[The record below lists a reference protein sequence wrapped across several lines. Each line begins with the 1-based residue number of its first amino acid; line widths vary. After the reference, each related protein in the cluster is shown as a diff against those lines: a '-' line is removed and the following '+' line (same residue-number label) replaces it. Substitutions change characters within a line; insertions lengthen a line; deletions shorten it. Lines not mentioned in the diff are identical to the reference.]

1 MSMNTVPERLAAL
14 RAAMKA
20 NGVDVYLIPV
30 GDPHSSE
37 YLPDHYTSL
46 TYFSGFHGENSNFVV
61 TMTESAVWADG
72 RYFVQAEKEIAGTE
86 IQLMRMG
93 EPGVPTAEEYC
104 GKVLPEGGTLGLC
117 GLTANCALVNNLKKE
132 LESKHGSIKTLFLE
146 DELWVEG
153 RPARPATPAW
163 ILPKEYAGFS
173 PAEKLEQLR
182 GKLKEQGCTAQL
194 VGKLDNL
201 AWLLNLRAMDIE
213 CTPYAMA
220 YCYVTPSR
228 AVLFINQARVT
239 PEAKAELEANG
250 VTLADYDSI
259 LDVMAAETEPQTVL
273 AESATVNYAVYQ
285 VLENNPALTV
295 KDAADP
301 LLAMKGVKNEV
312 ELAHLRE
319 SHLRD
324 AVAMVR
330 FQIELENRLAAG
342 EELTELTVDEI
353 LHKYRSADDKF
364 LVESFGT
371 IAAYGGNA
379 AMMHYHATPED
390 HAVLQRKGF
399 LLVDSGATYMDGTT
413 DITRTYPLGELTED
427 ERLFYTWTLQCHI
440 DIARA
445 VWLDYCDGHMLDTIA
460 REPLWRHLINY
471 RCGTGHSVSFVG
483 NVHEGPHALNGRNT
497 TLMRPGM
504 IVTDEPGVYE
514 AGEVGIRI
522 ENEIECYHKA
532 DNQYGTFLAF
542 RPLTFVPIATSPI
555 VPGVLDKEQV
565 AWLNDYHRKVFEQLA
580 PRLTEDERA
589 WLAEKCAAIGC

>member
-14 RAAMKA
+14 RAAMQA

-132 LESKHGSIKTLFLE
+132 LEPKHGSIKTLFLE

-228 AVLFINQARVT
+228 AVLFIDQARVT

-259 LDVMAAETEPQTVL
+259 LDGMAAETEPQTVL

-330 FQIELENRLAAG
+330 FQIELENRLASG
-342 EELTELTVDEI
+342 EQLTELTVDEI

-399 LLVDSGATYMDGTT
+399 LLVDSGATYLDGTT
-413 DITRTYPLGELTED
+413 DITRPYPLGELTED

-440 DIARA
+440 DIAKA
-445 VWLDYCDGHMLDTIA
+445 VWLDYCDCHMLDTIA

>member
-132 LESKHGSIKTLFLE
+132 LEPKHGSIKTLFLE

-201 AWLLNLRAMDIE
+201 AWLSNLRAMDIE

-330 FQIELENRLAAG
+330 FQIELENRLASG
-342 EELTELTVDEI
+342 EQLTELTVDEI

-440 DIARA
+440 DIAKA
-445 VWLDYCDGHMLDTIA
+445 VWLDYCDCHMLDTIA

-555 VPGVLDKEQV
+555 VPGVLDKEQI

>member
-20 NGVDVYLIPV
+20 NGVDIYLIPV

-46 TYFSGFHGENSNFVV
+46 TYCSGFHGENSNFVV

-117 GLTANCALVNNLKKE
+117 GLTANCALVNNLKKA
-132 LESKHGSIKTLFLE
+132 LEPKHGNIKTLFLE

-228 AVLFINQARVT
+228 AVLFIDQARVT

-259 LDVMAAETEPQTVL
+259 LDAMAAETEPQTVL

-319 SHLRD
+319 CHLRD

-353 LHKYRSADDKF
+353 LHKYRSANDKF

-440 DIARA
+440 DIAKA
-445 VWLDYCDGHMLDTIA
+445 VWLDYCDCHMLDTIA

>member
-132 LESKHGSIKTLFLE
+132 LEPKHGSIKTLFLE

-220 YCYVTPSR
+220 YCYVTPNR
-228 AVLFINQARVT
+228 AVLFIDQARVT
-239 PEAKAELEANG
+239 PEAKAELETNG

-259 LDVMAAETEPQTVL
+259 LDGMAAEIEPQTVL

-330 FQIELENRLAAG
+330 FQIELENRLASG
-342 EELTELTVDEI
+342 EQLTELTVDEI

-399 LLVDSGATYMDGTT
+399 LLVDSGATYLDGTT

-440 DIARA
+440 DIAKA
-445 VWLDYCDGHMLDTIA
+445 VWLDYCDCHMLDTIA

>member
-132 LESKHGSIKTLFLE
+132 LEPKHGSIKTLFLE

-220 YCYVTPSR
+220 YCYVTPNR

-330 FQIELENRLAAG
+330 FQIELENRLASG
-342 EELTELTVDEI
+342 EQLTELTVDEI

-399 LLVDSGATYMDGTT
+399 LLVDSGATYLDGTT

-440 DIARA
+440 DIAKA
-445 VWLDYCDGHMLDTIA
+445 VWLDYCDCHMLDTIA

>member
-14 RAAMKA
+14 RAAMQA

-228 AVLFINQARVT
+228 AVLFINQAQVT

-330 FQIELENRLAAG
+330 FQIELENRLASG
-342 EELTELTVDEI
+342 EQLTELTVDEI

-440 DIARA
+440 DIAKA
-445 VWLDYCDGHMLDTIA
+445 VWLDYCDCHMLDTIA

>member
-132 LESKHGSIKTLFLE
+132 LEPKHGSIKTLFLE

-228 AVLFINQARVT
+228 AVLFIDQARVT

-285 VLENNPALTV
+285 VLETNPALTV

-330 FQIELENRLAAG
+330 FQIELENRLASG
-342 EELTELTVDEI
+342 EQLTELTVDEI

-440 DIARA
+440 DIAKA
-445 VWLDYCDGHMLDTIA
+445 VWLDYCDCHMLDTIA

-555 VPGVLDKEQV
+555 VPGVLDKEQI

>member
-132 LESKHGSIKTLFLE
+132 LDPKHGSIKTLFLE

-182 GKLKEQGCTAQL
+182 GKLKEQDCTAQL

-228 AVLFINQARVT
+228 AVLFIDQARVT

-259 LDVMAAETEPQTVL
+259 LDAMAAETEPQTVL

-319 SHLRD
+319 THLRD

-330 FQIELENRLAAG
+330 FQIELENRLASG

-399 LLVDSGATYMDGTT
+399 LLVDSGATYLDGTT

-440 DIARA
+440 DIAKA
-445 VWLDYCDGHMLDTIA
+445 VWLDYCDCHMLDTIA

-555 VPGVLDKEQV
+555 VPGVLDKEQI

>member
-117 GLTANCALVNNLKKE
+117 GLTANCALVNSLKKE
-132 LESKHGSIKTLFLE
+132 LEPKHGSIKTLFLE

-228 AVLFINQARVT
+228 AVLFIDQARVT

-259 LDVMAAETEPQTVL
+259 LDGMAAETEPQTVL

-330 FQIELENRLAAG
+330 FQIELESRLAAG
-342 EELTELTVDEI
+342 ETLTELTVDEI

-399 LLVDSGATYMDGTT
+399 LLVDSGATYLDGTT

-440 DIARA
+440 DIAKA
-445 VWLDYCDGHMLDTIA
+445 VWLDYCDCHMLDTIA

>member
-14 RAAMKA
+14 RAAMQA

-132 LESKHGSIKTLFLE
+132 LEPKHGSIKTLFLE

-220 YCYVTPSR
+220 YCYVTPNR
-228 AVLFINQARVT
+228 AVLFIDQARVT

-259 LDVMAAETEPQTVL
+259 LDGMAAETEPQTVL

-330 FQIELENRLAAG
+330 FQIELESRLASG
-342 EELTELTVDEI
+342 EQLTELTVDEI

-399 LLVDSGATYMDGTT
+399 LLVDSGATYLDGTT

-440 DIARA
+440 DIAKA
-445 VWLDYCDGHMLDTIA
+445 VWLDYCDCHMLDTIA

>member
-14 RAAMKA
+14 RAAMQA

-37 YLPDHYTSL
+37 YLPDHYASL

-132 LESKHGSIKTLFLE
+132 LEPKHGSIKTLFLE

-220 YCYVTPSR
+220 YCYVTPDR
-228 AVLFINQARVT
+228 AVLFIDQARVT

-259 LDVMAAETEPQTVL
+259 LDGMAAETEPQTVL

-330 FQIELENRLAAG
+330 FQIELENRLASG
-342 EELTELTVDEI
+342 EQLTELTVDEI

-399 LLVDSGATYMDGTT
+399 LLVDSGATYLDGTT

-440 DIARA
+440 DIAKA
-445 VWLDYCDGHMLDTIA
+445 VWLDYCDCHMLDTIA

-555 VPGVLDKEQV
+555 VPGVLDKEQI

>member
-132 LESKHGSIKTLFLE
+132 LEPKHGSIKTLFLE

-182 GKLKEQGCTAQL
+182 AKLKEQGCTAQL

-220 YCYVTPSR
+220 YCYVTPDR
-228 AVLFINQARVT
+228 AVLFIDQARVT

-259 LDVMAAETEPQTVL
+259 LDGMAAETEPQTVL

-330 FQIELENRLAAG
+330 FQIELENRLASG
-342 EELTELTVDEI
+342 EQLTELTVDEI

-399 LLVDSGATYMDGTT
+399 LLVDSGATYLDGTT

-440 DIARA
+440 DIAKA
-445 VWLDYCDGHMLDTIA
+445 VWLDYCDCHMLDTIA

-471 RCGTGHSVSFVG
+471 RCGTGHSVNFVG

-555 VPGVLDKEQV
+555 VPGVLDKEQI

>member
-117 GLTANCALVNNLKKE
+117 GLTANCALVNSLKKE
-132 LESKHGSIKTLFLE
+132 LEPKHGSIKTLFLE

-220 YCYVTPSR
+220 YCYITLNR
-228 AVLFINQARVT
+228 AVLFIDQARVT

-259 LDVMAAETEPQTVL
+259 LDGMAAETEPQTVL

-330 FQIELENRLAAG
+330 FQIELENRLASG
-342 EELTELTVDEI
+342 EQLTELTVDEI

-399 LLVDSGATYMDGTT
+399 LLVDSGATYLDGTT

-440 DIARA
+440 DIAKA
-445 VWLDYCDGHMLDTIA
+445 VWLDYCDCHMLDTIA

-555 VPGVLDKEQV
+555 VPGVLDKEQI

>member
-132 LESKHGSIKTLFLE
+132 LEPKHGSIKTLFLE

-220 YCYVTPSR
+220 YCYVTPDR
-228 AVLFINQARVT
+228 AVLFIDQARVT

-259 LDVMAAETEPQTVL
+259 LDGMAAETEPQTVL

-285 VLENNPALTV
+285 VLESNPALTV

-330 FQIELENRLAAG
+330 FQIELENRLASG
-342 EELTELTVDEI
+342 EQLTELTVDEI

-440 DIARA
+440 DIAKA
-445 VWLDYCDGHMLDTIA
+445 VWLDYCDCHMLDTIA

-555 VPGVLDKEQV
+555 VPGVLDKEQI

>member
-132 LESKHGSIKTLFLE
+132 LEPKHGSIKTLFLE

-220 YCYVTPSR
+220 YCYVTPNR
-228 AVLFINQARVT
+228 AVLFIDQARVT
-239 PEAKAELEANG
+239 PEAKAELETNG

-259 LDVMAAETEPQTVL
+259 LDGMAAETEPQTVL

-330 FQIELENRLAAG
+330 FQIELENRLASG
-342 EELTELTVDEI
+342 EQLTELTVDEI

-399 LLVDSGATYMDGTT
+399 LLVDSGATYLDGTT

-440 DIARA
+440 DIAKA
-445 VWLDYCDGHMLDTIA
+445 VWLDYCDCHMLDTIA

-542 RPLTFVPIATSPI
+542 RPITFVPIATSPI

>member
-132 LESKHGSIKTLFLE
+132 LEPKHGSIKTLFLE

-220 YCYVTPSR
+220 YCYVTPDR
-228 AVLFINQARVT
+228 AVLFIDQARVT

-259 LDVMAAETEPQTVL
+259 LDGMAAETEPQTVL

-330 FQIELENRLAAG
+330 FQIELENRLASG

-399 LLVDSGATYMDGTT
+399 LLVDSGATYLDGTT

-440 DIARA
+440 DIAKA
-445 VWLDYCDGHMLDTIA
+445 VWLDYCDCHMLDTIA

-504 IVTDEPGVYE
+504 IVTNEPGVYE

>member
-14 RAAMKA
+14 RAAMQA

-132 LESKHGSIKTLFLE
+132 LEPKHGSIKTLFLE

-201 AWLLNLRAMDIE
+201 AWLLNLSALVLE
-213 CTPYAMA
+213 CSPYALA
-220 YCYVTPSR
+220 YCYVTPNR
-228 AVLFINQARVT
+228 AVLFIDQARVT

-259 LDVMAAETEPQTVL
+259 LDGMAAETEPQTVL

-342 EELTELTVDEI
+342 EQLTELTVDEI

-399 LLVDSGATYMDGTT
+399 LLVDSGATYLDGTT

-440 DIARA
+440 DIAKA
-445 VWLDYCDGHMLDTIA
+445 VWLDYCDCHMLDTIA

>member
-117 GLTANCALVNNLKKE
+117 GLTANCALVNSLKKE
-132 LESKHGSIKTLFLE
+132 LEPKHGSIKTLFLE

-220 YCYVTPSR
+220 YCYVTPNR
-228 AVLFINQARVT
+228 AVLFIDQARVT

-259 LDVMAAETEPQTVL
+259 LDGMAAETEPQTVL

-319 SHLRD
+319 CHLRD

-330 FQIELENRLAAG
+330 FQIELENRLASG
-342 EELTELTVDEI
+342 ETLTELTVDEI
-353 LHKYRSADDKF
+353 LHKYRSANDKF

-440 DIARA
+440 DIAKA
-445 VWLDYCDGHMLDTIA
+445 VWLDYCDCHMLDTIA

>member
-93 EPGVPTAEEYC
+93 EPDVPTAEEYC

-132 LESKHGSIKTLFLE
+132 LEPKHGSIKTLFLE

-220 YCYVTPSR
+220 YCYVTPDR
-228 AVLFINQARVT
+228 AVLFIDQARVT

-259 LDVMAAETEPQTVL
+259 LDGMAAETEPQTVL

-330 FQIELENRLAAG
+330 FQIELENRLASG
-342 EELTELTVDEI
+342 EQLTELTVDEI

-399 LLVDSGATYMDGTT
+399 LLVDSGATYLDGTT

-440 DIARA
+440 DIAKA
-445 VWLDYCDGHMLDTIA
+445 VWLDYCDCHMLDTIA

>member
-1 MSMNTVPERLAAL
+1 MLFRS
-14 RAAMKA
+14 
-20 NGVDVYLIPV
+20 
-30 GDPHSSE
+30 DPHSSE

-132 LESKHGSIKTLFLE
+132 LEPKHGSIKTLFLE

-220 YCYVTPSR
+220 YCYVTPNR
-228 AVLFINQARVT
+228 AVLFIDQARVT

-259 LDVMAAETEPQTVL
+259 LDGMAAETEPQTVL

-330 FQIELENRLAAG
+330 FQIELENRLASG
-342 EELTELTVDEI
+342 EQLTELTVDEI

-399 LLVDSGATYMDGTT
+399 LLVDSGATYLDGTT

-440 DIARA
+440 DIAKA
-445 VWLDYCDGHMLDTIA
+445 VWLDYCDCHMLDTIA